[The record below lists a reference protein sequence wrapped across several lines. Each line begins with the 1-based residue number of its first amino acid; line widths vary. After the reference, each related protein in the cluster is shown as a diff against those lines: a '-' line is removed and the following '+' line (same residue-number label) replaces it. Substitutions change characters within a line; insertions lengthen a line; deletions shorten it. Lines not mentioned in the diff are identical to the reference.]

1 MIYYNEHPDFN
12 RKQFLE
18 EFPNAWIPREFDTS
32 AESLVDLMKAVD
44 NGYTVFYYPER
55 FLNLQDAECF
65 GTHIILHNLTAITHS
80 PSLADGHTKQLIKY
94 EPKRQLQFQ
103 FQ

>member
-32 AESLVDLMKAVD
+32 AESLVDLLTAVD
-44 NGYTVFYYPER
+44 NGHEVFYYPER
-55 FLNLQDAECF
+55 FLNLRDSEKF
-65 GTHIILHNLTAITHS
+65 GRFVVRLDLTVITHS
-80 PSLADGHTKQLIKY
+80 TSLCNGNFKVMKEY
-94 EPKRQLQFQ
+94 EPKRQL
-103 FQ
+103 